1 MKGLDLVEI
10 GVFGK
15 PHGIKG
21 EIAAMP
27 DEGRDVVSGSF
38 VFAEIDGIPVPFRVE
53 GVRTKGAGLLLT
65 LKGIDTEAQ
74 AALLASKTIL
84 VESDK
89 SDMSDP
95 SDDDSEGFFLDD
107 LVGFTIV
114 AGGEEVGLIDDV
126 DFSTENA
133 LFIVDRKGEEVLVP
147 AAPELI
153 DAIDAETRTVEM
165 TLPTGLF

>member
-27 DEGRDVVSGSF
+27 DEGRDVVAGSF
-38 VFAEIDGIPVPFRVE
+38 VFAEIDGIPVPFRVD

-84 VESDK
+84 AESDK

>member
-27 DEGRDVVSGSF
+27 DEGRDVVAGSF

-65 LKGIDTEAQ
+65 LKGIDTEVQ

-153 DAIDAETRTVEM
+153 DAIDAGTRTVEM

>member
-27 DEGRDVVSGSF
+27 DDGRDVEAGSF

>member
-27 DEGRDVVSGSF
+27 DEGRGVVAGSF

>member
-27 DEGRDVVSGSF
+27 DEGRDVVAGSF

-65 LKGIDTEAQ
+65 LRGIDTEAQ

-133 LFIVDRKGEEVLVP
+133 LFIVDRQGEEVLVP

>member
-15 PHGIKG
+15 PHGIRG

-27 DEGRDVVSGSF
+27 DEGRDVEAGSF

-133 LFIVDRKGEEVLVP
+133 LFIVDRNGEEVLVP

>member
-27 DEGRDVVSGSF
+27 DEGRDVEAGSF
-38 VFAEIDGIPVPFRVE
+38 VFAEIDGIPVPFRVKT
-53 GVRTKGAGLLLT
+53 VRTKGAGLLLT

-74 AALLASKTIL
+74 AALLASKIIL
-84 VESDK
+84 AESDK

-95 SDDDSEGFFLDD
+95 SDDDSEGFYLDD
-107 LVGFTIV
+107 LTGFTIV
-114 AGGEEVGLIDDV
+114 AGSEVVGRIDDV

-133 LFIVDRKGEEVLVP
+133 LFIVDRNGEEVLVP

-153 DAIDAETRTVEM
+153 DAIHAATRTVEM
-165 TLPTGLF
+165 TLPDGLF

>member
-27 DEGRDVVSGSF
+27 DEGRDVEAGSF
-38 VFAEIDGIPVPFRVE
+38 VFAEIDGIPVPFRVKT
-53 GVRTKGAGLLLT
+53 VRTKGAGLLLT

-74 AALLASKTIL
+74 AALLASKIIL
-84 VESDK
+84 AESDK
-89 SDMSDP
+89 SDKSDP
-95 SDDDSEGFFLDD
+95 SDDDSEGFYLDD
-107 LVGFTIV
+107 LTGFTIV
-114 AGGEEVGLIDDV
+114 AGSEVVGRIDDV

-133 LFIVDRKGEEVLVP
+133 LFIVDRNGEEVLVP

-153 DAIDAETRTVEM
+153 DAIDAATRTVEM
-165 TLPTGLF
+165 TLPDGLF

>member
-27 DEGRDVVSGSF
+27 DEGRDVVAGSF

-53 GVRTKGAGLLLT
+53 AVRTKGAGLLLT
-65 LKGIDTEAQ
+65 LKGVDTEAQ
-74 AALLASKTIL
+74 AALLASKTIFA
-84 VESDK
+84 E

-95 SDDDSEGFFLDD
+95 SDDDSEGFYLDD
-107 LVGFTIV
+107 LTGFTIV
-114 AGGEEVGLIDDV
+114 AGGEVVGCIDDV

-133 LFIVDRKGEEVLVP
+133 LFIVDRHGEEVLIP

-153 DAIDAETRTVEM
+153 DSIDADTRTVAM
-165 TLPTGLF
+165 TLPDGLF

>member
-27 DEGRDVVSGSF
+27 DEGRDVVAGSF

-65 LKGIDTEAQ
+65 LKGIDTEVQ